1 MSGCSK
7 LGETN
12 LAAITAANLIILK
25 DRTSP
30 AEDEPA
36 LLARAKAG
44 DRQALSALY
53 HEHAGRIYSLSL
65 RVTKKDVNAAENLTR
80 DIFVEAFTGL
90 DAVSHDAAFA
100 ARLSRYAAKKLLA
113 FRLKGPT
120 PRTSGIGSHSI
131 SISASSGRE
140 ILAIYPE

>member
-100 ARLSRYAAKKLLA
+100 ARLYRYAAKKLLA

>member
-1 MSGCSK
+1 MPGCSK

-25 DRTSP
+25 DRTSL

-65 RVTKKDVNAAENLTR
+65 RVTEDVNAAENLTR

-90 DAVSHDAAFA
+90 DAVTDDAAFA
-100 ARLSRYAAKKLLA
+100 ARLYYCAAKKSLA
-113 FRLKGPT
+113 NGLKRPT
-120 PRTSGIGSHSI
+120 PKASGIGSHSI
-131 SISASSGRE
+131 SISASPGGE
-140 ILAIYPE
+140 ILAVYPE

>member
-1 MSGCSK
+1 MPGCSK

-25 DRTSP
+25 DRTSL

-44 DRQALSALY
+44 DWQALSALY

-65 RVTKKDVNAAENLTR
+65 RVTEDVNAAENLTR

-90 DAVSHDAAFA
+90 DAVTDDAAFA
-100 ARLSRYAAKKLLA
+100 ANIVRRSRIAGGVFVGDHHRIADFVFAAR
-113 FRLKGPT
+113 FHHD
-120 PRTSGIGSHSI
+120 S
-131 SISASSGRE
+131 
-140 ILAIYPE
+140 

>member
-12 LAAITAANLIILK
+12 LAAITAANLIILE
-25 DRTSP
+25 DRTSL

-90 DAVSHDAAFA
+90 DAVS
-100 ARLSRYAAKKLLA
+100 R
-113 FRLKGPT
+113 
-120 PRTSGIGSHSI
+120 
-131 SISASSGRE
+131 
-140 ILAIYPE
+140 